1 MRFESPTR
9 SSSSDTL
16 SCVFSFIT
24 SFFASLRANSTFS
37 YAVIVGI
44 SAIDWNTN
52 PISYRLSISRSFSV
66 ICSRFLSRNC
76 TLPSVGISSALRIL
90 RSVVFPEPERPFKMA
105 SVPFFISMDTPSS
118 AWTVV
123 PSPALKYLFIF

>member
-1 MRFESPTR
+1 MLELAGVLF
-9 SSSSDTL
+9 
-16 SCVFSFIT
+16 V
-24 SFFASLRANSTFS
+24 
-37 YAVIVGI
+37 AVAVC
-44 SAIDWNTN
+44 
-52 PISYRLSISRSFSV
+52 YVVISRLLKSMK
-66 ICSRFLSRNC
+66 IAQ
-76 TLPSVGISSALRIL
+76 ALRIL